1 MSLFHLW
8 KFHSMALIAGCILD
22 WLMGDPYWL
31 FHPVR
36 FMGNM
41 ISALEARLR
50 RLFPEHLLLA
60 GGVLAGFMCL
70 FWTLIPVLGFLGIY
84 RGLLSFGIQRHWIY
98 ICLFVLESF
107 FCGQLLAARSLQT
120 ESMKVCSALKEGD
133 IEKARKA
140 VSMIVGRDTAILDRD
155 GIARAAVETVA
166 ENTSDGVIAPF
177 FFMAV
182 FGPAGGF
189 FYKAVNTMDSMV
201 GYKNET
207 YLLFGRAAAKMD
219 DAVNWLPARL
229 SGMLLTAAAWLLP
242 GMDGKNAWRIFKRDR
257 FNHASPN
264 SAQTEAVMAGALGV
278 QLAGPAS
285 YFGKLYEK
293 PTIGDA
299 LRPVEPGD
307 ILRANRMLYAAG
319 TLCMALLACARAA
332 VCLPLGL

>member
-140 VSMIVGRDTAILDRD
+140 VSMIVGRDTAVLDRD

-207 YLLFGRAAAKMD
+207 YLLFGRAAAKLD

-242 GMDGKNAWRIFKRDR
+242 GMDGKNAWKIFKRDR

-264 SAQTEAVMAGALGV
+264 SAQGEAACAGALHLR
-278 QLAGPAS
+278 LAGDAW
-285 YFGKLYEK
+285 YFGTLYKK
-293 PTIGDA
+293 PYIGDDD
-299 LRPVEPGD
+299 RPIRPDD
-307 ILRANRMLYAAG
+307 IKGVCSLMFGAQGLLMAG
-319 TLCMALLACARAA
+319 LVILL
-332 VCLPLGL
+332 LLL

>member
-140 VSMIVGRDTAILDRD
+140 VSMIVGRDTAVLDRD

-264 SAQTEAVMAGALGV
+264 SAQGEAACAGALHLR
-278 QLAGPAS
+278 LAGDAW
-285 YFGKLYEK
+285 YFGTLYKK
-293 PTIGDA
+293 PYIGDDD
-299 LRPVEPGD
+299 RPIRPDD
-307 ILRANRMLYAAG
+307 IKGVCSLMFGAQGLLMAG
-319 TLCMALLACARAA
+319 LVILL
-332 VCLPLGL
+332 VLL

>member
-140 VSMIVGRDTAILDRD
+140 VSMIVGRDTAVLDRD
-155 GIARAAVETVA
+155 GIARAAVETGA

-264 SAQTEAVMAGALGV
+264 SAQGEAACAGALHLR
-278 QLAGPAS
+278 LAGDAW
-285 YFGKLYEK
+285 YFGTLYKK
-293 PTIGDA
+293 PYIGDDD
-299 LRPVEPGD
+299 RPIRPDD
-307 ILRANRMLYAAG
+307 IKGVCSLMFGAQGLLMAG
-319 TLCMALLACARAA
+319 LVILL
-332 VCLPLGL
+332 LLL

>member
-41 ISALEARLR
+41 ISALEARFR

-140 VSMIVGRDTAILDRD
+140 VSMIVGRDTAVLDRD

-207 YLLFGRAAAKMD
+207 YLLFGRAAAKLD

-264 SAQTEAVMAGALGV
+264 SAQGEAACAGALHLR
-278 QLAGPAS
+278 LAGDAW
-285 YFGKLYEK
+285 YFGTLYKK
-293 PTIGDA
+293 PYIGDDD
-299 LRPVEPGD
+299 RPIRPDD
-307 ILRANRMLYAAG
+307 IKGVCNLMFGAQGLLMAG
-319 TLCMALLACARAA
+319 LVILL
-332 VCLPLGL
+332 LLL

>member
-133 IEKARKA
+133 IERARKA
-140 VSMIVGRDTAILDRD
+140 VSMIVGRDTAVLDRD

-264 SAQTEAVMAGALGV
+264 SAQGEAACAGALHLR
-278 QLAGPAS
+278 LAGDAW
-285 YFGKLYEK
+285 YFGTLYKK
-293 PTIGDA
+293 PYIGDDD
-299 LRPVEPGD
+299 RPIRPDD
-307 ILRANRMLYAAG
+307 IKGVCSLMFGAQGLLMAG
-319 TLCMALLACARAA
+319 LVILL
-332 VCLPLGL
+332 LLL

>member
-8 KFHSMALIAGCILD
+8 KFHSMALLAGCILD

-120 ESMKVCSALKEGD
+120 ESMKVCSTLKEGD

-140 VSMIVGRDTAILDRD
+140 VSMIVGRDTAVLDRD

-189 FYKAVNTMDSMV
+189 FYQAVNTMDSMV

-207 YLLFGRAAAKMD
+207 YLLFGRAAAKLD

-264 SAQTEAVMAGALGV
+264 SAQGEAACAGALHLR
-278 QLAGPAS
+278 LAGDAW
-285 YFGKLYEK
+285 YFGTLYKK
-293 PTIGDA
+293 PYIGDDD
-299 LRPVEPGD
+299 RPIRPDD
-307 ILRANRMLYAAG
+307 IKGVCSLMFGAQGLLMAG
-319 TLCMALLACARAA
+319 LVILL
-332 VCLPLGL
+332 LLL

>member
-8 KFHSMALIAGCILD
+8 KFHSMSLIAGCILD

-140 VSMIVGRDTAILDRD
+140 VSMIVGRDTAVLDRD

-207 YLLFGRAAAKMD
+207 YLLFGRAAAKLD

-264 SAQTEAVMAGALGV
+264 SAQGEAACAGALHLR
-278 QLAGPAS
+278 LAGDAW
-285 YFGKLYEK
+285 YFGTLYKK
-293 PTIGDA
+293 PYIGDDD
-299 LRPVEPGD
+299 RPIRPDD
-307 ILRANRMLYAAG
+307 IKGVCSLMFGAQGLLMAG
-319 TLCMALLACARAA
+319 LVILFLL
-332 VCLPLGL
+332 L

>member
-140 VSMIVGRDTAILDRD
+140 VSMIVGRDTAVLDRD

-189 FYKAVNTMDSMV
+189 FYKAVNTMDYMV

-264 SAQTEAVMAGALGV
+264 SAQGEAACAGALHLR
-278 QLAGPAS
+278 LAGDAW
-285 YFGKLYEK
+285 YFGTLYKK
-293 PTIGDA
+293 PYIGDDD
-299 LRPVEPGD
+299 RPIRPDD
-307 ILRANRMLYAAG
+307 IKGVCSLMFGAQGLLMAG
-319 TLCMALLACARAA
+319 LVILL
-332 VCLPLGL
+332 LLL

>member
-8 KFHSMALIAGCILD
+8 KFHSMALLAGCILD

-120 ESMKVCSALKEGD
+120 ESMKVCSTLKEGD

-140 VSMIVGRDTAILDRD
+140 VSMIVGRDTAVLDRD

-207 YLLFGRAAAKMD
+207 YLLFGRAAAKLD
-219 DAVNWLPARL
+219 DTVNWLPARL

-264 SAQTEAVMAGALGV
+264 SAQGEAACAGALHLR
-278 QLAGPAS
+278 LAGDAW
-285 YFGKLYEK
+285 YFGTLYKK
-293 PTIGDA
+293 PYIGDDD
-299 LRPVEPGD
+299 RPIRPDD
-307 ILRANRMLYAAG
+307 IKGVCSLMFGAQGLLMAG
-319 TLCMALLACARAA
+319 LVILL
-332 VCLPLGL
+332 LLL

>member
-140 VSMIVGRDTAILDRD
+140 VSMIVGRDTAVLDRD

-207 YLLFGRAAAKMD
+207 YLLFGRAAAKLD
-219 DAVNWLPARL
+219 DTVNWLPARL

-264 SAQTEAVMAGALGV
+264 SAQGEAACAGALHLR
-278 QLAGPAS
+278 LAGDAW
-285 YFGKLYEK
+285 YFGTLYKK
-293 PTIGDA
+293 PYIGDDD
-299 LRPVEPGD
+299 RPIRPDD
-307 ILRANRMLYAAG
+307 IKGVCSLMFGAQGLLMAG
-319 TLCMALLACARAA
+319 LVILL
-332 VCLPLGL
+332 LLL

>member
-8 KFHSMALIAGCILD
+8 KFHSMALLAGCILD

-140 VSMIVGRDTAILDRD
+140 VSMIVGRDTAVLDRD

-207 YLLFGRAAAKMD
+207 YLLFGRTAAKLD

-264 SAQTEAVMAGALGV
+264 SAQGEAACAGALHLR
-278 QLAGPAS
+278 LAGDAW
-285 YFGKLYEK
+285 YFGTLYKK
-293 PTIGDA
+293 PYIGDDD
-299 LRPVEPGD
+299 RPIRPDD
-307 ILRANRMLYAAG
+307 IKGVCSLMFGAQGLLMAG
-319 TLCMALLACARAA
+319 LVILL
-332 VCLPLGL
+332 LLL

>member
-8 KFHSMALIAGCILD
+8 KFHSMALLAGCILD

-98 ICLFVLESF
+98 ICLFVLEGF

-140 VSMIVGRDTAILDRD
+140 VSMIVGRDTAGLDRD

-207 YLLFGRAAAKMD
+207 YLLFGRAAAKLD

-264 SAQTEAVMAGALGV
+264 SAQGEAACAGALHLR
-278 QLAGPAS
+278 LAGDAW
-285 YFGKLYEK
+285 YFETLYKK
-293 PTIGDA
+293 PYIGDDD
-299 LRPVEPGD
+299 RPIRPDD
-307 ILRANRMLYAAG
+307 IKGVCSLMFGAQGLLMAG
-319 TLCMALLACARAA
+319 LVILL
-332 VCLPLGL
+332 LLL

>member
-140 VSMIVGRDTAILDRD
+140 ESMIVGRDTAVLDRD

-264 SAQTEAVMAGALGV
+264 SAQGEAACAGALHLR
-278 QLAGPAS
+278 LAGDAW
-285 YFGKLYEK
+285 YFGTLYKK
-293 PTIGDA
+293 PYIGDDD
-299 LRPVEPGD
+299 RPIRPDD
-307 ILRANRMLYAAG
+307 IKGVCSLMFGAQGLLMAG
-319 TLCMALLACARAA
+319 LVILL
-332 VCLPLGL
+332 LLL

>member
-140 VSMIVGRDTAILDRD
+140 VSMIVGRDTAVLDRD

-207 YLLFGRAAAKMD
+207 YLLFGRAAAKLD

-264 SAQTEAVMAGALGV
+264 SAQGEAACAGALHLR
-278 QLAGPAS
+278 LAGDAW
-285 YFGKLYEK
+285 YCGTLYKK
-293 PTIGDA
+293 PYIGDDD
-299 LRPVEPGD
+299 RPIRPDD
-307 ILRANRMLYAAG
+307 IKGVCSLMFGAQGLLMAG
-319 TLCMALLACARAA
+319 LVILL
-332 VCLPLGL
+332 LLL

>member
-8 KFHSMALIAGCILD
+8 KFHSMALLAGCILD

-84 RGLLSFGIQRHWIY
+84 RGLLFFGIQRHWIY

-140 VSMIVGRDTAILDRD
+140 VSMIVGRDTAVLDRD

-189 FYKAVNTMDSMV
+189 FYKTVNTMDSMV

-207 YLLFGRAAAKMD
+207 YLLFGRAAAKLD

-229 SGMLLTAAAWLLP
+229 SGMLLAAAAWLLP

-264 SAQTEAVMAGALGV
+264 SAQGEAACAGALHLR
-278 QLAGPAS
+278 LAGDAW
-285 YFGKLYEK
+285 YFGTLYKK
-293 PTIGDA
+293 PYIGDDD
-299 LRPVEPGD
+299 RPIRPDD
-307 ILRANRMLYAAG
+307 IKGVCSLMFGAQGLLMAG
-319 TLCMALLACARAA
+319 LVILL
-332 VCLPLGL
+332 LLL

>member
-8 KFHSMALIAGCILD
+8 KFPSMSLIAGCILD

-140 VSMIVGRDTAILDRD
+140 VSMIVGRDTAVLDWD

-207 YLLFGRAAAKMD
+207 YLLFGRAAAKLD

-264 SAQTEAVMAGALGV
+264 SAQGEAACAGALHLR
-278 QLAGPAS
+278 LAGDAW
-285 YFGKLYEK
+285 YFGTLYKK
-293 PTIGDA
+293 PYIGDDD
-299 LRPVEPGD
+299 RPIRPDD
-307 ILRANRMLYAAG
+307 IKGVCSLMFGAQGLLMAG
-319 TLCMALLACARAA
+319 LVILL
-332 VCLPLGL
+332 LLL

>member
-140 VSMIVGRDTAILDRD
+140 VSMIVGRDTAVLDRD

-189 FYKAVNTMDSMV
+189 FYKADNTMDSMV

-264 SAQTEAVMAGALGV
+264 SAQGEAACAGALHLR
-278 QLAGPAS
+278 LAGDAW
-285 YFGKLYEK
+285 YFGTLYKK
-293 PTIGDA
+293 PYIGDDD
-299 LRPVEPGD
+299 RPIRPDD
-307 ILRANRMLYAAG
+307 IKGVCSLMFGAQGLLMAG
-319 TLCMALLACARAA
+319 LVILL
-332 VCLPLGL
+332 LLL

>member
-8 KFHSMALIAGCILD
+8 KFHSMSLIAGCILD

-140 VSMIVGRDTAILDRD
+140 VSMIVGRDTAVLDRD

-177 FFMAV
+177 FCMAV

-207 YLLFGRAAAKMD
+207 YLLFGRAAAKLD

-264 SAQTEAVMAGALGV
+264 SAQGEAACAGALHLR
-278 QLAGPAS
+278 LAGDAW
-285 YFGKLYEK
+285 YFGTLYKK
-293 PTIGDA
+293 PYIGDDD
-299 LRPVEPGD
+299 RPIRPDD
-307 ILRANRMLYAAG
+307 IKGVCSLMFGAQGLLMAG
-319 TLCMALLACARAA
+319 LVILL
-332 VCLPLGL
+332 LLL

>member
-8 KFHSMALIAGCILD
+8 KFHSMVLIAGCILD

-140 VSMIVGRDTAILDRD
+140 VSMIVGRDTAVLDRD

-207 YLLFGRAAAKMD
+207 YLLFGRAAAKLD

-264 SAQTEAVMAGALGV
+264 SAQGEAACAGALHLR
-278 QLAGPAS
+278 LAGDAW
-285 YFGKLYEK
+285 YFGTLYKK
-293 PTIGDA
+293 PYIGDDD
-299 LRPVEPGD
+299 RPIRPDD
-307 ILRANRMLYAAG
+307 IKGVCSLMFGAQGLLMAG
-319 TLCMALLACARAA
+319 LVILL
-332 VCLPLGL
+332 LLL

>member
-50 RLFPEHLLLA
+50 RLFSEHLLLA

-140 VSMIVGRDTAILDRD
+140 VSMIVGRDTAVLDRD

-207 YLLFGRAAAKMD
+207 YLLFGRAAAKLD

-264 SAQTEAVMAGALGV
+264 SAQGEAACAGALHLR
-278 QLAGPAS
+278 LAGDAW
-285 YFGKLYEK
+285 YFGTLYKK
-293 PTIGDA
+293 PYIGDDD
-299 LRPVEPGD
+299 RPIRPDD
-307 ILRANRMLYAAG
+307 IKGVCSLMFGAQGLLMAG
-319 TLCMALLACARAA
+319 LVILL
-332 VCLPLGL
+332 LLL

>member
-140 VSMIVGRDTAILDRD
+140 VSMIVGRDTAVLDRD

-207 YLLFGRAAAKMD
+207 YLLFGRAAAKLD

-229 SGMLLTAAAWLLP
+229 SGTLLTAAAWLLP

-264 SAQTEAVMAGALGV
+264 SAQGEAACAGALHLR
-278 QLAGPAS
+278 LAGDAW
-285 YFGKLYEK
+285 YFGTLYKK
-293 PTIGDA
+293 PYIGDDD
-299 LRPVEPGD
+299 RPIRPDD
-307 ILRANRMLYAAG
+307 IKGVCSLMFGAQGLLMAG
-319 TLCMALLACARAA
+319 LVILL
-332 VCLPLGL
+332 LLL

>member
-70 FWTLIPVLGFLGIY
+70 FWTVIPVLGFLGIY

-140 VSMIVGRDTAILDRD
+140 VSMIVGRDTAVLDRD

-264 SAQTEAVMAGALGV
+264 SAQGEAACAGALHLR
-278 QLAGPAS
+278 LAGDAW
-285 YFGKLYEK
+285 YFGTLYKK
-293 PTIGDA
+293 PYIGDDD
-299 LRPVEPGD
+299 RPIRPDD
-307 ILRANRMLYAAG
+307 IKGVCSLMFGAQGLLMAG
-319 TLCMALLACARAA
+319 LVILL
-332 VCLPLGL
+332 LLL

>member
-140 VSMIVGRDTAILDRD
+140 VSMIVGRDTAVLDRD

-207 YLLFGRAAAKMD
+207 YLLFGRAAAKLD

-264 SAQTEAVMAGALGV
+264 SAQGEAACAGALHLR
-278 QLAGPAS
+278 LAGDAW
-285 YFGKLYEK
+285 YFGTLYKK
-293 PTIGDA
+293 PYIGDDD
-299 LRPVEPGD
+299 RPIRPDD
-307 ILRANRMLYAAG
+307 IKGVCSLMFGAQGLMMAG
-319 TLCMALLACARAA
+319 LVILL
-332 VCLPLGL
+332 LLL

>member
-140 VSMIVGRDTAILDRD
+140 VSMIVGRDTAVLDRD

-264 SAQTEAVMAGALGV
+264 SAQGEAACAGALHLR
-278 QLAGPAS
+278 LAGDAW
-285 YFGKLYEK
+285 YFGTLYKK
-293 PTIGDA
+293 PYIGDDD
-299 LRPVEPGD
+299 RPIRPDD
-307 ILRANRMLYAAG
+307 IKGGCSLMFGAQGLLMAG
-319 TLCMALLACARAA
+319 LVILL
-332 VCLPLGL
+332 LLL

>member
-31 FHPVR
+31 FHPIR

-140 VSMIVGRDTAILDRD
+140 VSMIVGRDTAVLDRD

-177 FFMAV
+177 LFMAL

-207 YLLFGRAAAKMD
+207 YLLFGRAAAKLD

-264 SAQTEAVMAGALGV
+264 SAQGEAACAGALHLR
-278 QLAGPAS
+278 LAGDAW
-285 YFGKLYEK
+285 YFGTLYKK
-293 PTIGDA
+293 PYIGDDD
-299 LRPVEPGD
+299 RPIRPDD
-307 ILRANRMLYAAG
+307 IKGVCSLMFGAQGLLMAG
-319 TLCMALLACARAA
+319 LVILL
-332 VCLPLGL
+332 LLL

>member
-8 KFHSMALIAGCILD
+8 KFHSMALLAGCILD

-31 FHPVR
+31 CHPVR

-84 RGLLSFGIQRHWIY
+84 RGLLFFGIQRHWIY

-140 VSMIVGRDTAILDRD
+140 VSMIVGRDTAVLDRD

-182 FGPAGGF
+182 FGLAGGF

-207 YLLFGRAAAKMD
+207 YLLFGRAAAKLD
-219 DAVNWLPARL
+219 DVVNWLPARL

-264 SAQTEAVMAGALGV
+264 SAQGEAACAGALHLR
-278 QLAGPAS
+278 LAGDAW
-285 YFGKLYEK
+285 YFGTLYKK
-293 PTIGDA
+293 PYIGDDDQPI
-299 LRPVEPGD
+299 RPDD
-307 ILRANRMLYAAG
+307 IKGVCSLMFGAQVLLMAG
-319 TLCMALLACARAA
+319 LVILL
-332 VCLPLGL
+332 LLL

>member
-8 KFHSMALIAGCILD
+8 KFHSMALLAGCILD

-120 ESMKVCSALKEGD
+120 ESMKVCSALKEGN
-133 IEKARKA
+133 IEEGRRA
-140 VSMIVGRDTAILDRD
+140 VSMIVGRDTERLDET
-155 GIARAAVETVA
+155 GVVKAAVETVA
-166 ENTSDGVIAPF
+166 ENTSDGIIAPMIF
-177 FFMAV
+177 LV
-182 FGPAGGF
+182 IGGPVLGF
-189 FYKAVNTMDSMV
+189 FYKGANTMDSMV

-207 YLLFGRAAAKMD
+207 YLLFGRAAAKLD

-264 SAQTEAVMAGALGV
+264 SAQGEAACAGALHLR
-278 QLAGPAS
+278 LAGDAW
-285 YFGKLYEK
+285 YFETLYKK
-293 PTIGDA
+293 PYIGDDD
-299 LRPVEPGD
+299 RPIRPDD
-307 ILRANRMLYAAG
+307 IKGVCSLMFGAQGLLMAG
-319 TLCMALLACARAA
+319 LVILL
-332 VCLPLGL
+332 LLL

>member
-8 KFHSMALIAGCILD
+8 KFHSMALLAGCILD

-120 ESMKVCSALKEGD
+120 ESMKVCSTLKEGD

-140 VSMIVGRDTAILDRD
+140 VSMIVGRDTAVLDRD
-155 GIARAAVETVA
+155 GIARAAVGTVA

-207 YLLFGRAAAKMD
+207 YLLFGRAAAKLD

-264 SAQTEAVMAGALGV
+264 SAQGEAACAGALHLR
-278 QLAGPAS
+278 LAGDAW
-285 YFGKLYEK
+285 YFGTLYKK
-293 PTIGDA
+293 PYIGDDD
-299 LRPVEPGD
+299 RPIRPDD
-307 ILRANRMLYAAG
+307 IKGVCSLMFGAQGLLMAG
-319 TLCMALLACARAA
+319 LVILL
-332 VCLPLGL
+332 LLL

>member
-31 FHPVR
+31 FHSVR

-140 VSMIVGRDTAILDRD
+140 VSMIVGRDTAVLDRD

-264 SAQTEAVMAGALGV
+264 SAQGEAACAGALHLR
-278 QLAGPAS
+278 LAGDAW
-285 YFGKLYEK
+285 YFGTLYKK
-293 PTIGDA
+293 PYIGDDD
-299 LRPVEPGD
+299 RPIRPDD
-307 ILRANRMLYAAG
+307 IKGVCSLMFGAQGLLMAG
-319 TLCMALLACARAA
+319 LVILL
-332 VCLPLGL
+332 LLL

>member
-8 KFHSMALIAGCILD
+8 KFHSMALLAGCILD

-140 VSMIVGRDTAILDRD
+140 VSMIVGRDTAVLDRD

-207 YLLFGRAAAKMD
+207 YLLFGRAAAKLD
-219 DAVNWLPARL
+219 DAVNWLPARF

-264 SAQTEAVMAGALGV
+264 SAQGEAACAGALHLR
-278 QLAGPAS
+278 LAGDAW
-285 YFGKLYEK
+285 YFGTLYKK
-293 PTIGDA
+293 PYIGDDD
-299 LRPVEPGD
+299 RPIRPDD
-307 ILRANRMLYAAG
+307 IKGVCSLMFGAQGLLMAG
-319 TLCMALLACARAA
+319 LVILL
-332 VCLPLGL
+332 LLL

>member
-41 ISALEARLR
+41 ISALEARFR

-140 VSMIVGRDTAILDRD
+140 VSMIVGRDTAVLDRD

-207 YLLFGRAAAKMD
+207 YLLFGRAAAKLD

-264 SAQTEAVMAGALGV
+264 SAQGEAACAGALHLR
-278 QLAGPAS
+278 LAGDAW
-285 YFGKLYEK
+285 YFGTLYKK
-293 PTIGDA
+293 PNFY
-299 LRPVEPGD
+299 LSV
-307 ILRANRMLYAAG
+307 
-319 TLCMALLACARAA
+319 
-332 VCLPLGL
+332 

>member
-140 VSMIVGRDTAILDRD
+140 VSMIVGRDTAVLDRD

-207 YLLFGRAAAKMD
+207 YLLFGRAAAKLD

-264 SAQTEAVMAGALGV
+264 SAQGEAACAGALHLR
-278 QLAGPAS
+278 LAGDAW
-285 YFGKLYEK
+285 YFGTLYKK
-293 PTIGDA
+293 PYIGDDD
-299 LRPVEPGD
+299 RPIRPDD
-307 ILRANRMLYAAG
+307 IKGVCSLMFGAQGLLMAG
-319 TLCMALLACARAA
+319 LVILL
-332 VCLPLGL
+332 LLL

>member
-31 FHPVR
+31 FHSVR

-140 VSMIVGRDTAILDRD
+140 VSMIVGRDTASLSDL
-155 GIARAAVETVA
+155 GITKAAVETVA
-166 ENTSDGVIAPF
+166 ENTSDGIIAPL
-177 FFMAV
+177 FMAV

-207 YLLFGRAAAKMD
+207 YLLFGRAAAKLD

-264 SAQTEAVMAGALGV
+264 SAQGEAACAGALHLR
-278 QLAGPAS
+278 LAGDAW
-285 YFGKLYEK
+285 YFGTLYKK
-293 PTIGDA
+293 PYIGDDD
-299 LRPVEPGD
+299 RPIRPDD
-307 ILRANRMLYAAG
+307 IKGVCSLMFGAQGLLMAG
-319 TLCMALLACARAA
+319 LVILL
-332 VCLPLGL
+332 LLL